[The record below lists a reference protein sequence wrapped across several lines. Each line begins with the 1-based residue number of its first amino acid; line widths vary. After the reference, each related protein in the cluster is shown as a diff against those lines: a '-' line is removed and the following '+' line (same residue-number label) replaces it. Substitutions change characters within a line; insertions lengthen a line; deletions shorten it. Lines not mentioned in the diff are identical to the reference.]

1 MMAACR
7 LLPIARMCA
16 AAGVTLAAGV
26 IMASLG
32 GQSSSGAEVA
42 GPPLAG
48 WMQKFEPAALPAAL
62 PAASFVDEDGSRV
75 SLGDFR
81 GRLVLVNFWATWCGP
96 CVREMPS
103 LDRLQA
109 EFDGRDLVVLG
120 LSEDRS
126 GWDRIAPFRARLGL
140 MHMRLLHD
148 AGSRFMFASRI
159 RGLPTTILVGRD
171 GGELG
176 RLAGPAEWDVPEA
189 LALIRHYLQA
199 DRTRN

>member
-1 MMAACR
+1 
-7 LLPIARMCA
+7 
-16 AAGVTLAAGV
+16 
-26 IMASLG
+26 
-32 GQSSSGAEVA
+32 
-42 GPPLAG
+42 
-48 WMQKFEPAALPAAL
+48 MQKFEPAAAPAAP
-62 PAASFVDEDGSRV
+62 PAASFVEEDGSRV

-120 LSEDRS
+120 LSEDRG
-126 GWDRIAPFRARLGL
+126 GWDRIAPFRDRLEL
-140 MHMRLLHD
+140 KHMRLLHD

-171 GGELG
+171 GKEIG
-176 RLAGPAEWDVPEA
+176 RLAGPAEWDAPEA
-189 LALIRHYLQA
+189 LALIRHYLEA
-199 DRTRN
+199 GRTGN

>member
-1 MMAACR
+1 MR
-7 LLPIARMCA
+7 A
-16 AAGVTLAAGV
+16 AAGAALAAGV

-32 GQSSSGAEVA
+32 GQSSSGAEA
-42 GPPLAG
+42 SGPPLAG
-48 WMQKFEPAALPAAL
+48 WMQKFEPAAAPAAL
-62 PAASFVDEDGSRV
+62 PAGAFVDEDGSRV

-109 EFDGRDLVVLG
+109 AFGDGDFVVLG
-120 LSEDRS
+120 LSEDRG

-140 MHMRLLHD
+140 AHMRLLHD

-171 GGELG
+171 GRELG
-176 RLAGPAEWDVPEA
+176 RLAGPAEWDAPEA
-189 LALIRHYLQA
+189 LALIRHYLGA
-199 DRTRN
+199 GRIRN

>member
-1 MMAACR
+1 MAACR
-7 LLPIARMCA
+7 LLPIARIRV
-16 AAGVTLAAGV
+16 AAGVVLAAGL

-32 GQSSSGAEVA
+32 GQSSSRAQPA

-48 WMQKFEPAALPAAL
+48 WMQKFEPAAEPVAPPAGV
-62 PAASFVDEDGSRV
+62 FVDEDGSRV

-140 MHMRLLHD
+140 THMRLLHD

-171 GGELG
+171 GRELG
-176 RLAGPAEWDVPEA
+176 RLAGPAEWDAPEA
-189 LALIRHYLQA
+189 LALVRHYLEA
-199 DRTRN
+199 GRTRN